1 MDDTV
6 HIASL
11 LVHCRPELLPA
22 LLANLQCL
30 PDVELHQHSAE
41 GKLVVVLETRHEQ
54 QILERIEQLQ
64 QNIAKSKNELK
75 RSLEANKVSLI
86 DENKTRSIDPMPIS
100 MNFRKHSQNGIP
112 FPPTHPPSS
121 WQRPT
126 SNCKRDQIRRKN
138 QRVSFLYFH
147 LS

>member
-30 PDVELHQHSAE
+30 PDVELYQHSPE
-41 GKLVVVLETRHEQ
+41 GKLVVVLETGHEQ

-64 QNIAKSKNELK
+64 QLPGVLNVALIYHEL
-75 RSLEANKVSLI
+75 
-86 DENKTRSIDPMPIS
+86 
-100 MNFRKHSQNGIP
+100 
-112 FPPTHPPSS
+112 
-121 WQRPT
+121 
-126 SNCKRDQIRRKN
+126 
-138 QRVSFLYFH
+138 
-147 LS
+147 LSPEGATA